1 MDSYKKSRRKSIIA
15 WVIAFVLAIGAA
27 IVSFTPFI
35 FMVLNSFKEKFEML
49 TKGVFQL
56 PDQLNWSNY
65 TEVLTG
71 GFANYF
77 KNSVGQSPPKRSNW
91 LYASP

>member
-56 PDQLNWSNY
+56 L
-65 TEVLTG
+65 
-71 GFANYF
+71 
-77 KNSVGQSPPKRSNW
+77 
-91 LYASP
+91 

>member
-15 WVIAFVLAIGAA
+15 WIIAFVLAIGAA

-56 PDQLNWSNY
+56 PDQR
-65 TEVLTG
+65 TG
-71 GFANYF
+71 PITLRYLQEGLQIT
-77 KNSVGQSPPKRSNW
+77 SRTV
-91 LYASP
+91 